1 MFRPLCKEGFPRTGE
16 RKFAAA
22 ASRPSPADRFNIDRE
37 EPAKR
42 ARKLHAQWERAQ
54 KLHEY
59 YDEAV
64 AEIRASLARS
74 SPN

>member
-1 MFRPLCKEGFPRTGE
+1 MSSADGHDKSKR
-16 RKFAAA
+16 AATAKPA

-42 ARKLHAQWERAQ
+42 ARKLHAQWERSQ